1 MSAWPFIPLASRC
14 DTVAS
19 GGAALGV
26 QVHVRCS
33 AVIGC
38 DSPAVVQE
46 TALFLV
52 WSLFPGHPLEMVG
65 SPCPQLCNGFFPG
78 GLPAMTASKGWRTA
92 STQWLEAA
100 GKDLLVD
107 TRLGLKSFGSGSS
120 QSWSAKA
127 NHSLRATQKLL
138 VHPVAPQGALA
149 KQGGCR
155 SS

>member
-1 MSAWPFIPLASRC
+1 M
-14 DTVAS
+14 
-19 GGAALGV
+19 LGV
-26 QVHVRCS
+26 RVRVGCS
-33 AVIGC
+33 AVMGC

-52 WSLFPGHPLEMVG
+52 WPLLPGHPLEMVG
-65 SPCPQLCNGFFPG
+65 SSCPQLRNGCFPG
-78 GLPAMTASKGWRTA
+78 GLPAVTASEGWRTA
-92 STQWLEAA
+92 SSRWLEAA

-127 NHSLRATQKLL
+127 NHSLRATRKLL
-138 VHPVAPQGALA
+138 VHPVAPQGVLA